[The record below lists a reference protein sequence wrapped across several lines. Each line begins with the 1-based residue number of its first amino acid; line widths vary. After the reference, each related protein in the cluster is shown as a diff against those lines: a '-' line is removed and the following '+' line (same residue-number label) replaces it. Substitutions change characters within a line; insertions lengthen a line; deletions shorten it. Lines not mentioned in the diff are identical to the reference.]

1 MAFDITM
8 LAGPVVGAAIG
19 YFTNYI
25 AVKMLFR
32 PLYPVYLGKWQLPFT
47 PGIIPKGRERLAKA
61 VGEAVGEV
69 LLTKKDFEQLL
80 LSEQM
85 QETVKNQISVFYQ
98 KGITNQNTIKEFA
111 EKQTSEETVDQFL
124 TKTIETVGELLYHKV
139 TEMDFGS
146 IVGEKV
152 AEVIRQKTQG
162 TLLAMMLND
171 KMIAGMEQMIR
182 KELNQYLEEHG
193 KALIEEKTKEEVYRF
208 ADKTIAETVEGL
220 PVTEENLE
228 QLMLSLYRR
237 IITDYF
243 GTIMEYIPI
252 SQIVEEKIRTMDVKE
267 IEKLTLS
274 VMEKELHSI
283 INLGALIG
291 LIIGCINLC
300 F

>member
-111 EKQTSEETVDQFL
+111 KKQTSEETVDQFL

-171 KMIAGMEQMIR
+171 KMIVGMEQMIR

-193 KALIEEKTKEEVYRF
+193 KALIEEKTKEEIYRF

>member
-1 MAFDITM
+1 MAFDFTI
-8 LAGPVVGAAIG
+8 LAGPVIGAAIG

-85 QETVKNQISVFYQ
+85 QETVKNQISILYQ
-98 KGITNQNTIKEFA
+98 KGMTNQDTLKDTA
-111 EKQTSEETVDQFL
+111 EKLTNLESIDEFL
-124 TKTIETVGELLYHKV
+124 TKTVDTVGGLLYHKV
-139 TEMDFGS
+139 TEMDLGT

-152 AEVIRQKTQG
+152 AEIVRQKTQG
-162 TLLAMMLND
+162 TLFAMMLND
-171 KMIAGMEQMIR
+171 KMIAGIEQLVK
-182 KELNQYLEEHG
+182 KEFNQYLLEHG
-193 KALIEEKTKEEVYRF
+193 EEMIRGKTKEEVYHF
-208 ADKTIAETVEGL
+208 ADKTVAEVVEGL
-220 PVTEENLE
+220 PVTEEKLE
-228 QLMLSLYRR
+228 QIVSIFYRK
-237 IITDYF
+237 IVTDYF
-243 GTIMEYIPI
+243 GTIMEHMPI
-252 SQIVEEKIRTMDVKE
+252 SQIVEEKIQAMDVKE

-274 VMEKELHSI
+274 VMEKELNSI
-283 INLGALIG
+283 VNLGAVIG
-291 LIIGCINLC
+291 LLIGCINLW

>member
-98 KGITNQNTIKEFA
+98 KGIANQNTIKEFA

>member
-98 KGITNQNTIKEFA
+98 KGISNQNTIKEFA

-124 TKTIETVGELLYHKV
+124 TK
-139 TEMDFGS
+139 
-146 IVGEKV
+146 
-152 AEVIRQKTQG
+152 AIRI
-162 TLLAMMLND
+162 LRD
-171 KMIAGMEQMIR
+171 KE
-182 KELNQYLEEHG
+182 
-193 KALIEEKTKEEVYRF
+193 
-208 ADKTIAETVEGL
+208 
-220 PVTEENLE
+220 
-228 QLMLSLYRR
+228 
-237 IITDYF
+237 
-243 GTIMEYIPI
+243 
-252 SQIVEEKIRTMDVKE
+252 
-267 IEKLTLS
+267 
-274 VMEKELHSI
+274 
-283 INLGALIG
+283 
-291 LIIGCINLC
+291 
-300 F
+300 